1 MNCRTARSLQP
12 CHSIAVSFHESTIKK
27 KIACHVS
34 FNKHQHRQCEKH
46 FCQKTVWA
54 LTFSLPPCYFLHWL
68 VWFNESDEG
77 QTQTE
82 KIQHRTSW
90 KVAATTEGQN
100 RNCLSRELR
109 HSQWAF
115 ISFKFSCC
123 FCCTHCFDLCLNSVS
138 LLYDFT
144 YIMKLHNSWRTNNV
158 VYAMKPKEQINRVI
172 DKSAFIPIKCL

>member
-123 FCCTHCFDLCLNSVS
+123 FCCTHCLTSVLILSPYCMISPILWSCTTAEELTMWFMQWNPKNKSTGS
-138 LLYDFT
+138 LTSRHLF
-144 YIMKLHNSWRTNNV
+144 
-158 VYAMKPKEQINRVI
+158 Q
-172 DKSAFIPIKCL
+172 